1 MGASDDSSFFLYGV
15 GERPE
20 ALTLGSLVLEKYWQ
34 PMIARHH
41 THELLDE
48 NGLLE
53 HAYTTNISNAVFRG
67 YSRLSPAVGVEA
79 GDIMNLGLAYHKD
92 RERIIVAE
100 KGSRITL
107 KEYASPPLLNPLI
120 NIDLLIRSPEAFLTD
135 NILTTPAA
143 QQKLKL
149 WLSAA
154 HSAYLLNFKFARRPK
169 VWLLTGL
176 YLLEG
181 TRAVVSNGQSA
192 NISAGVSS
200 AIIGALS
207 GVPVGGSVS
216 LGAGSTWEMAM
227 EVADP
232 HVWAAQYRL
241 VDARFIKMGKGGID
255 GVKLPASMGLYRD
268 ILSVNTARGAGEREV
283 ELGLEIEQ
291 DESMIDDQDGQEEE
305 GYEKRLEQAIQ
316 MFEKAPKHFLQ

>member
-1 MGASDDSSFFLYGV
+1 MGASDDTSFFLYGV

-34 PMIARHH
+34 PMIARHY

-48 NGLLE
+48 KGLLE
-53 HAYTTNISNAVFRG
+53 HAYTTNVSNAVFRG

-107 KEYASPPLLNPLI
+107 K
-120 NIDLLIRSPEAFLTD
+120 DPEAFLTN

-283 ELGLEIEQ
+283 ELGLETEQ
-291 DESMIDDQDGQEEE
+291 DESMIDNQDGQEEG